1 MNMNWVASR
10 DLFHVPRFHA
20 DICIMNKDDCFLLG
34 KITKPFS
41 FKGEVVLWMDV
52 DDPEP
57 YEAVETL
64 WIPQHNMLVPYA
76 VESLR
81 ASKDRY
87 VVRLADV
94 TTEDQAK
101 SLAGKDVWLPASVM
115 APIEEGRFYFHEVQ
129 GWKVVD
135 LASHEDIATIVHVVD
150 QGAYPMLEVTL
161 VGGQQGFIPL
171 PDHVEV
177 QVLREARTLVV
188 ELPEGLLDVYLGHEG
203 SDEDED
209 DGDDESHE
217 DDTAF
222 DMA

>member
-1 MNMNWVASR
+1 
-10 DLFHVPRFHA
+10 
-20 DICIMNKDDCFLLG
+20 
-34 KITKPFS
+34 
-41 FKGEVVLWMDV
+41 
-52 DDPEP
+52 
-57 YEAVETL
+57 
-64 WIPQHNMLVPYA
+64 
-76 VESLR
+76 
-81 ASKDRY
+81 
-87 VVRLADV
+87 LADV

-209 DGDDESHE
+209 DVDDESHE